1 MPYSVS
7 PRFVD
12 QSLGPKPTKYSWIL
26 KPNRFATRRWP
37 SSWIGI
43 TTSRISARNATIAS
57 GPPT

>member
-7 PRFVD
+7 PRLID
-12 QSLGPKPTKYSWIL
+12 QSFDPKPTKYSWIL
-26 KPNRFATRRWP
+26 NPNRLATKRWP

-43 TTSRISARNATIAS
+43 TTSRMSARNPTIAS